1 MSNHTAEN
9 NYSYLKEAFLL
20 VGVNRFSLENLGWR
34 DTANHSSVMFS
45 TTKIHHLKR
54 LFGIE
59 GAENVLAAVDAVA
72 VKVSSAYSFN
82 YETAIFST
90 GVVKDN
96 RNITIVPDI
105 K

>member
-1 MSNHTAEN
+1 M
-9 NYSYLKEAFLL
+9 

-59 GAENVLAAVDAVA
+59 GAENVLAAVNPVA
-72 VKVSSAYSFN
+72 VEFICSDAFDDKA
-82 YETAIFST
+82 
-90 GVVKDN
+90 
-96 RNITIVPDI
+96 
-105 K
+105 

>member
-45 TTKIHHLKR
+45 TTKRHHLKR
-54 LFGIE
+54 LFGVE
-59 GAENVLAAVDAVA
+59 GAENVLAAVNSVA
-72 VKVSSAYSFN
+72 VEFIRSDAFVDKA
-82 YETAIFST
+82 
-90 GVVKDN
+90 
-96 RNITIVPDI
+96 
-105 K
+105 

>member
-72 VKVSSAYSFN
+72 VEVNSACAFDDESSAY
-82 YETAIFST
+82 
-90 GVVKDN
+90 
-96 RNITIVPDI
+96 
-105 K
+105 